1 MPPAMKHKR
10 VWVFVG
16 LMALVLLLNARFGW
30 SRLLTDPASLP
41 ALRAALQ
48 EHFFLALLLYMVI
61 TAVGCVLLAL
71 PGVTFAIAA
80 GLLFGPVWGTL
91 ACSLAATA
99 GACAA
104 FLAGRYFLKDAV
116 KPMLER
122 SPLLRRLLF
131 EEAGASDLYLLMV
144 TRLVPLFPYNLQNF
158 AYGVTDIRFSRYAL
172 YSALFMLPGT
182 AIYTVG
188 AAGMGDARHR
198 GPCLLFAA
206 GTFAAVLLLSRLL
219 RRRVLRQNPPA

>member
-1 MPPAMKHKR
+1 MKHKR
-10 VWVFVG
+10 VWVFLG
-16 LMALVLLLNARFGW
+16 LAALVLLLNARFGW

-41 ALRAALQ
+41 ALRDTLE
-48 EHFFLALLLYMVI
+48 EHFFLALFLYI
-61 TAVGCVLLAL
+61 ALTAVGCVLLAL

-80 GLLFGPVWGTL
+80 GVLFGPVWGTL
-91 ACSLAATA
+91 ACALAATL

-131 EEAGASDLYLLMV
+131 DGAGKGDLYLLMV

-158 AYGVTDIRFSRYAL
+158 AYGVTDIRFSRYTL

-182 AIYTVG
+182 AVYTVAAAGVTDAEHRALYLG
-188 AAGMGDARHR
+188 AAAA
-198 GPCLLFAA
+198 LFAA
-206 GTFAAVLLLSRLL
+206 VMFLSLFL
-219 RRRVLRQNPPA
+219 KRRVLKDA

>member
-1 MPPAMKHKR
+1 MRNKR
-10 VWVFVG
+10 VWIFLG
-16 LMALVLLLNARFGW
+16 LIALVLVLNARFGW
-30 SRLLTDPASLP
+30 SRLLTDPAGLP
-41 ALRAALQ
+41 ALRDALE
-48 EHFFLALLLYMVI
+48 EHFFLALLLYMAL
-61 TAVGCVLLAL
+61 TAVECVLLAL

-80 GLLFGPVWGTL
+80 GVLFGPVWGTL
-91 ACSLAATA
+91 ACALAATL

-131 EEAGASDLYLLMV
+131 EGAGRSDLYLLMV

-182 AIYTVG
+182 AVYTVA
-188 AAGMGDARHR
+188 AAGVADAEHR
-198 GPCLLFAA
+198 WPYLLCAVGLFAA
-206 GTFAAVLLLSRLL
+206 VMLLSLFL
-219 RRRVLRQNPPA
+219 KKRVLRDEPPS

>member
-1 MPPAMKHKR
+1 MLAAMKHKR
-10 VWVFVG
+10 LWVFVG
-16 LMALVLLLNARFGW
+16 LMALVLVLNARFGW

-41 ALRAALQ
+41 ALRETLE

-61 TAVGCVLLAL
+61 TTVGCVLLAL

-80 GLLFGPVWGTL
+80 GVLFGPVWGTL
-91 ACSLAATA
+91 ACALAATV

-131 EEAGASDLYLLMV
+131 EGAGKSDIYLLMV

-182 AIYTVG
+182 AVYTVG
-188 AAGMGDARHR
+188 AAGLSDARHR
-198 GPCLLFAA
+198 GPYLVFAVGLFVV
-206 GTFAAVLLLSRLL
+206 VLLLSLFL
-219 RRRVLRQNPPA
+219 KRRVLEQDAP

>member
-1 MPPAMKHKR
+1 MRNKR
-10 VWVFVG
+10 VWIFLG
-16 LMALVLLLNARFGW
+16 LIALVLVLNARFGW
-30 SRLLTDPASLP
+30 SRLLTDPAGLP
-41 ALRAALQ
+41 ALRDALE
-48 EHFFLALLLYMVI
+48 EHFFLALLLYMAL

-80 GLLFGPVWGTL
+80 GVLFGPVWGTL
-91 ACSLAATA
+91 ACALAATL

-131 EEAGASDLYLLMV
+131 EGAGRSDLYLLMV

-182 AIYTVG
+182 AVYTVA
-188 AAGMGDARHR
+188 AAGVADAEHR
-198 GPCLLFAA
+198 RPYLLCAAGLFAA
-206 GTFAAVLLLSRLL
+206 VMLLSLFL
-219 RRRVLRQNPPA
+219 KKRVLRDEPPS

>member
-1 MPPAMKHKR
+1 MKYKR

-16 LMALVLLLNARFGW
+16 LIVLVLLLNAHFGW

-41 ALRAALQ
+41 ALRDAL
-48 EHFFLALLLYMVI
+48 EDHFALALLLYMAI

-91 ACSLAATA
+91 ACALAATV
-99 GACAA
+99 GACVA

-131 EEAGASDLYLLMV
+131 EGAGKSDIYLLMV

-188 AAGMGDARHR
+188 AAGVTDSQHR
-198 GPCLLFAA
+198 VACLIFAA
-206 GTFAAVLLLSRLL
+206 GLFVVVLLLSLFL
-219 RRRVLRQNPPA
+219 KRRVLNENPQ

>member
-1 MPPAMKHKR
+1 MKHKR
-10 VWVFVG
+10 LWVFLA
-16 LMALVLLLNARFGW
+16 LMALVLVLNARFGW

-41 ALRAALQ
+41 ALREALE
-48 EHFFLALLLYMVI
+48 EHFFLALLLYMLL

-91 ACSLAATA
+91 ACALAATA

-104 FLAGRYFLKDAV
+104 FLAGRYFLKDTV

-131 EEAGASDLYLLMV
+131 EGAGKSDVYLLMV

-158 AYGVTDIRFSRYAL
+158 AYGVTDIRFSRYTL
-172 YSALFMLPGT
+172 YSGLFMLPGT
-182 AIYTVG
+182 AIYTVA
-188 AAGMGDARHR
+188 AAGVTDAEHR
-198 GPCLLFAA
+198 VPYLIFAVVLFAA
-206 GTFAAVLLLSRLL
+206 VMLLSLFL
-219 RRRVLRQNPPA
+219 KRRVLREP

>member
-1 MPPAMKHKR
+1 MKNKR
-10 VWVFVG
+10 VWVFLG
-16 LMALVLLLNARFGW
+16 LIVLVVVLNARFGW

-41 ALRAALQ
+41 TLRNAL
-48 EHFFLALLLYMVI
+48 EDHFFLALLLYMAI
-61 TAVGCVLLAL
+61 TTVGCVLLAL

-91 ACSLAATA
+91 SCALAATV

-131 EEAGASDLYLLMV
+131 EGAGKSDVYLLMV

-158 AYGVTDIRFSRYAL
+158 AYGVTDIRFSRYTL
-172 YSALFMLPGT
+172 YSGLFMLPGT
-182 AIYTVG
+182 AIYTVA
-188 AAGMGDARHR
+188 AAGVTDAEHR
-198 GPCLLFAA
+198 VSYLIFAVVLFV
-206 GTFAAVLLLSRLL
+206 AVMLFSLFLK
-219 RRRVLRQNPPA
+219 RRVLWEP